1 MNKQEIYKKLESV
14 KDPEI
19 GIDIVSLGLIRELEL
34 AEEPIKKAHVLM
46 TLTTPFCP
54 FANDLIQEVED
65 TLEKA
70 GFEDVAVEL
79 TFEPPWEPPA
89 ELRAQLGL

>member
-1 MNKQEIYKKLESV
+1 MTKDQIYKQLESV

-19 GIDIVSLGLIRELEL
+19 GIDIVSLGLIRELNLEDKPL
-34 AEEPIKKAHVLM
+34 KKAHVLM

-54 FANDLIQEVED
+54 FANDLIQQVED
-65 TLEKA
+65 TLENM

-79 TFEPPWEPPA
+79 TFDPPWEPPA

>member
-1 MNKQEIYKKLESV
+1 MTKEEIYKKLENV

-19 GIDIVSLGLIRELEL
+19 GLNIVSLGLIRELTLE
-34 AEEPIKKAHVLM
+34 EEPLKKAHVLM

-65 TLEKA
+65 TLEKE

-79 TFEPPWEPPA
+79 TFDPPWEPPA

>member
-1 MNKQEIYKKLESV
+1 MNKDDIYKKLESV

-19 GIDIVSLGLIRELEL
+19 GLDIVSLGLIRELNLEQ
-34 AEEPIKKAHVLM
+34 EPLKKAHVLM

-54 FANDLIQEVED
+54 FANDLIQQVED
-65 TLEKA
+65 TLEKE

-79 TFEPPWEPPA
+79 TFDPPWEPPA